1 MALIAGLFV
10 EGKEKKQVPLKAVAV
25 SGRIKG
31 YAFGLETKLSY
42 QNASDDP
49 LEVVFRFPVDESS
62 AVVGLEA
69 KINGRTIKG
78 EASLTLDLLLY
89 NCNHFPSFVG

>member
-1 MALIAGLFV
+1 MDKRFGLV
-10 EGKEKKQVPLKAVAV
+10 VKGQEKKHIPLKSVAV

-31 YAFGLETKLSY
+31 YVFGLETKLTYLNDS
-42 QNASDDP
+42 SDP

-69 KINGRTIKG
+69 RINGRTIKG
-78 EASLTLDLLLY
+78 EVCVCVLY
-89 NCNHFPSFVG
+89 CTCIDGLILFLY

>member
-1 MALIAGLFV
+1 MSLGQFGLV
-10 EGKEKKQVPLKAVAV
+10 VKGQEKKQIPLKSVAV

-31 YAFGLETKLSY
+31 YVFGLETKLTYLNDS
-42 QNASDDP
+42 SDP

-69 KINGRTIKG
+69 RINGRTIKG
-78 EASLTLDLLLY
+78 EVCVCVLY
-89 NCNHFPSFVG
+89 CIVHVSMV